1 MKKEE
6 FKKRF
11 KENSGLKGGTKP
23 YQIVKEYIK
32 RAEKS
37 KGRYRGKIYPVI
49 IVTKKTKVYLIDY
62 RRLIIKALI
71 NMEIKFDEELTII
84 KYAYPTDYIKILTYI
99 D

>member
-11 KENSGLKGGTKP
+11 KELSGLREGKMP

-49 IVTKKTKVYLIDY
+49 LVRNYTMVYLVDY
-62 RRLIIKALI
+62 YIPIRSSLKK
-71 NMEIKFDEELTII
+71 MGI
-84 KYAYPTDYIKILTYI
+84 KYETVFFKKDSKNIKDFIKILTYI